1 MISIKTQAAKIVKIF
16 TSRDELSL
24 RNIRISKWA
33 AILVFPLSFII
44 CDMRCFDI
52 ETAVLGLKTS
62 ELINFTLGFG
72 WLVLFFLPKR
82 LIIPALRLSAIVCAV
97 ILPFQMIL
105 PDGPALL
112 AALMIFQFFIGIC
125 IGASF
130 SVFCFTLNNVERFL
144 GVCIIAS
151 RFGIFYHVLF
161 NFSAFAAF
169 QRTWGIAAVM
179 LVYLAAV
186 FCCFQKKKGQLQN
199 SSFVIAA
206 AENDTAAFAES
217 DHFDAAVFLVIL
229 LVIIN
234 QIMWIMMN
242 DMTAE
247 GEVNSFFYGFG
258 TPAAVILI
266 IAIHFFINRSALY
279 SWVLS
284 LVFSLLGV
292 SLLLFDS
299 SFTLYSGSF
308 LWGLGDSAGMI
319 ITYFMCGGAIK
330 LSKSFKM
337 YRIFCFMFFI
347 YYTIFSGI
355 FFTLIHPLIGAQ
367 SHIISFGVVLVL
379 CCVCF
384 AMMPYLQRK
393 IFDMPWSDGLKL
405 ADVTEY
411 APALAG
417 TEQMDKTEHLGLSP
431 REKEIFILLLGD
443 SQRKHIA
450 YILKIGSGTVNFHI
464 NNLYRKLGIQS
475 RAELF
480 AKYGNTVYGKKNE

>member
-1 MISIKTQAAKIVKIF
+1 MTSIKNQIVRIF

-24 RNIRISKWA
+24 KNIRFEKWA

-44 CDMRCFDI
+44 CDMRHFDI
-52 ETAVLGLKTS
+52 EVSLFGLKAFMF
-62 ELINFTLGFG
+62 IDCALGFG
-72 WLVLFFLPKR
+72 WLVLSFLPKK
-82 LIIPALRLSAIVCAV
+82 LIVPALRLSALVCAV
-97 ILPFQMIL
+97 TLPFQMIL

-112 AALMIFQFFIGIC
+112 AALMVFQFFIGIC
-125 IGASF
+125 LGASF
-130 SVFCFTLNNVERFL
+130 SVFCFTLNNVERLL
-144 GVCIIAS
+144 GMFIIAS
-151 RFGIFYHVLF
+151 CFGIFYHVLF
-161 NFSAFAAF
+161 NFPAFVVF
-169 QRTWGIAAVM
+169 QRTWGSAAAM

-186 FCCFQKKKGQLQN
+186 FYCFQKKN
-199 SSFVIAA
+199 TAPV
-206 AENDTAAFAES
+206 ENDESGKGVVAFAES
-217 DHFDAAVFLVIL
+217 DHFDAAVFLVML

-247 GEVNSFFYGFG
+247 GQVNSFTYGLG
-258 TPAAVILI
+258 TLTAIILI
-266 IAIHFFINRSALY
+266 IAIHFYISRSALY

-292 SLLLFDS
+292 SLLLFNS
-299 SFTLYSGSF
+299 SFILHSGSF
-308 LWGLGDSAGMI
+308 LWGLGDNVGMI

-337 YRIFCFMFFI
+337 YRIFCFLFFFF
-347 YYTIFSGI
+347 YVIFSGI
-355 FFTLIHPLIGAQ
+355 FFALIHPLIGAQ
-367 SHIISFGVVLVL
+367 SRIISFGVVLVL

-393 IFDMPWSDGLKL
+393 IFDTPWSDELKL
-405 ADVTEY
+405 ADVIEY
-411 APALAG
+411 VPAIAE
-417 TEQMDKTEHLGLSP
+417 TKQFNEMENLGLSP

-450 YILKIGSGTVNFHI
+450 DTLKIGTGTVNFHV

-475 RAELF
+475 RIELF
-480 AKYGNTVYGKKNE
+480 AKYGRKTG

>member
-1 MISIKTQAAKIVKIF
+1 M
-16 TSRDELSL
+16 
-24 RNIRISKWA
+24 
-33 AILVFPLSFII
+33 
-44 CDMRCFDI
+44 
-52 ETAVLGLKTS
+52 
-62 ELINFTLGFG
+62 LIDCALGFG
-72 WLVLFFLPKR
+72 WLVLSFLPKK
-82 LIIPALRLSAIVCAV
+82 LIVPALRLSALVCAV

-105 PDGPALL
+105 SDGPALL
-112 AALMIFQFFIGIC
+112 SALMIFQFFIGIC
-125 IGASF
+125 LGASF
-130 SVFCFTLNNVERFL
+130 LVFCFTLNNVERLL
-144 GVCIIAS
+144 GMFIIVS
-151 RFGIFYHVLF
+151 CFGVFYHVLF
-161 NFSAFAAF
+161 NFPTFFAF
-169 QRTWGIAAVM
+169 QRTWGSAAAM

-186 FCCFQKKKGQLQN
+186 ICCFWKKDAVPVEDYASEK
-199 SSFVIAA
+199 
-206 AENDTAAFAES
+206 DTADLTGS
-217 DHFDAAVFLVIL
+217 DHFNTAVFLVML
-229 LVIIN
+229 LLLIN

-247 GEVNSFFYGFG
+247 GQVNSFAYGFG

-266 IAIHFFINRSALY
+266 IAIHFYINRSALY

-308 LWGLGDSAGMI
+308 LWGLGDSVGMI

-330 LSKSFKM
+330 LCKSFKM

-367 SHIISFGVVLVL
+367 SRNISFGVVLVL

-384 AMMPYLQRK
+384 VMLPYLQRK
-393 IFDMPWSDGLKL
+393 IFDAPWSDGLKL
-405 ADVTEY
+405 ADMVEY
-411 APALAG
+411 APALAETELLDE
-417 TEQMDKTEHLGLSP
+417 TEQLGLSP

-450 YILKIGSGTVNFHI
+450 DTLKIGNGTVNFHI

-475 RAELF
+475 RIELF
-480 AKYGNTVYGKKNE
+480 AKYGKKQPKKALTSWSLHLPS